1 MSAHL
6 RACSI
11 LLLLELALFANAAL
25 GQSLCVIR
33 RSESQV
39 YTPFSVEDVTDLPLL
54 AGKLKTPA
62 RPFDVWLAA
71 ALSSGTQAALASYQ
85 GSGAA
90 PEPLRTLLVED
101 LDGLLDGP
109 SLYTPERFAG
119 ITLRP
124 ETAALLSANPQGED
138 LARLNRRL
146 LEDAHPAGLAKNLSE
161 LWVEGTAPPETRYVF
176 QASEDLRN
184 WFDLNDEVWGALSHR
199 IDSTTVSE
207 RFFRLTPW
215 VPLDPIVVVLIG
227 DSTVSDFMGF
237 YGTGWGRGIYDDFKP
252 EARVVNL
259 AWPGL
264 STKIYLT
271 SEQHAK
277 LLLIKPDFVLIQF
290 GHADV
295 YGCTGG
301 QCTTTLP
308 EYADNLR
315 AIVGAIRSFGGIP
328 ILMTPPAQRAFGAD
342 GKVLPIYADRSSAVR
357 DVAFELQTDLVD
369 LNQLSTDLFNQLG
382 ESGSAY
388 ISMGSDLDHFSIE
401 GAEVIAGL
409 VVGALPNS
417 LQRYLAR

>member
-1 MSAHL
+1 MTAHL

-11 LLLLELALFANAAL
+11 LLLLELALFADAAL
-25 GQSLCVIR
+25 GQSLSVIR
-33 RSESQV
+33 KSEIQV
-39 YTPFSVEDVTDLPLL
+39 FTPFSVEDVTDLPLL
-54 AGKLKTPA
+54 AGKLKDPV
-62 RPFDVWLAA
+62 RPFDVWLTA
-71 ALSSGTQAALASYQ
+71 ALSSPTRATLASYE
-85 GSGAA
+85 GSGSA

-101 LDGLLDGP
+101 LNGLLGGP
-109 SLYTPERFAG
+109 SLHTPQRFAG

-124 ETAALLSANPQGED
+124 ETVALLSANPQGDD
-138 LARLNRRL
+138 LVRLNRRL
-146 LEDAHPAGLAKNLSE
+146 LEDAYPVGLAKNVSE
-161 LWVEGTAPPETRYVF
+161 LWVGATAPPETRYVF
-176 QASEDLRN
+176 QASENLRN
-184 WFDLNDEVWGALSHR
+184 WVDLDYAVWGALSHR
-199 IDSTTVSE
+199 IDNPSFAK

-215 VPLDPIVVVLIG
+215 VPLEPIVVVLIG

-252 EARVVNL
+252 DATVVNL

-301 QCTTTLP
+301 QCTTTLA
-308 EYADNLR
+308 EYADNLK
-315 AIVGAIRSFGGIP
+315 AIVGAIRGFDGLP
-328 ILMTPPAQRAFGAD
+328 ILMTPPAQRAFGVD
-342 GKVLPIYADRSSAVR
+342 GKVLPVYADRSSAVR
-357 DVAFELQTDLVD
+357 DVAFDLQTDIVD

-382 ESGSAY
+382 DSGSAY

-417 LQRYLAR
+417 LQRYVAR